1 MDPSLQ
7 FKMIPFIP
15 SIATSPCVK
24 PIMVL
29 IPSPKHTSKEGKGIK
44 GKGSKANAGSA
55 VAGAL
60 DQFMLGKSTHT

>member
-15 SIATSPCVK
+15 SIATSSCVK

-29 IPSPKHTSKEGKGIK
+29 IPSPKHTSKEGK